1 MLNFWKKFRYF
12 ALGGVLLASCGCSI
26 PSFGW
31 VQGLLCPLGQCL
43 WCGVLTEFLIDNDG
57 VFDLFAD

>member
-1 MLNFWKKFRYF
+1 MLRFWKKFRYF
-12 ALGGVLLASCGCSI
+12 ALGGVVLGSCGCSLPNI
-26 PSFGW
+26 GP
-31 VQGLLCPLGQCL
+31 LLCPLGQCL